1 MPELNN
7 RRAGLGWGLW
17 SRLVRG
23 ESDVASA
30 GLTVAAVLL
39 AAMGASAWWVVRAQH
54 EAVDAARREQT
65 RTLAQL
71 VAQTAQGM
79 MTGESAGANPELR
92 SLVINTAVINGLDR
106 CRIRLSD
113 GTVIADSLARAEAGS
128 GGGPASVG
136 VPSQVERVEIVEGR
150 ILAAAPIA
158 LATGG
163 AKGVLGAT
171 VEIEATPL
179 TTMSTDGTAERGIG
193 AIGAVGM
200 VGMLLAYRGMRK
212 RLRALGAIREALR
225 AASAGEASSG
235 ALAVGAT
242 MGPEAKA
249 WNELLAW
256 RDKTRVEQL
265 LGQVAERRTLSGR
278 ETGGTHGTEALDS
291 LWQGVLLLDDRM
303 NIAYANGAAAVCLKT
318 RREEL
323 IGKGFAETVGGP
335 EALSASEAI
344 RTGSVKHRV
353 NFELS
358 RSSDGKPVVAS
369 AGSPAA
375 SLLRVGMKPARKGDG
390 MTAIVVIE
398 DATQQRVAD
407 QSRNALV
414 AQASHELRT
423 PLTNIRLYAEALLDD
438 GGENPASRQTAINV
452 INQESRRLERIVAD
466 MLSVSEIEAGS
477 FKLRH
482 DDVSIGA
489 VMEELR
495 NDFAPQAAD
504 KEITLLFDLPPKMPT
519 LHADRDKI
527 TMAIQNLVGNALKY
541 TPAGGT
547 VKVRVSDVS
556 PGTPSERLVVEVS
569 DTGIGVK
576 EEEHELIFDRFYRA
590 KDRRISGITGTG
602 LGLTLSRQI
611 ARAHGGDVT
620 VNSQIDKGSTFV
632 LTVPIG
638 ESVVAGMRAA

>member
-1 MPELNN
+1 MPEQNK
-7 RRAGLGWGLW
+7 RSAASGWGLW

-30 GLTVAAVLL
+30 GLSVAAVLL

-54 EAVDAARREQT
+54 EVVDSARREQT

-79 MTGESAGANPELR
+79 LAGDVVAASPELR

-106 CRIRLSD
+106 CRIRLWD
-113 GTVIADSLARAEAGS
+113 GTVVADSLSRAEAALAVGGS
-128 GGGPASVG
+128 AAG
-136 VPSQVERVEIVEGR
+136 VPAQGESVEMTGGKIV
-150 ILAAAPIA
+150 ATVPIA
-158 LATGG
+158 VGGEG
-163 AKGVLGAT
+163 AKGAT
-171 VEIEATPL
+171 VEIEATPQA
-179 TTMSTDGTAERGIG
+179 TMSTDGTAERGIG

-200 VGMLLAYRGMRK
+200 GLMLLAYRGMRK

-225 AASAGEASSG
+225 AASDGEVSSG
-235 ALAVGAT
+235 ALAVGT
-242 MGPEAKA
+242 SMGAEAKA
-249 WNELLAW
+249 WNDLLAW
-256 RDKTRVEQL
+256 RDKARVEQV
-265 LGQVAERRTLSGR
+265 LGQASERRSSANR
-278 ETGGTHGTEALDS
+278 EATGVQGGEALDS
-291 LWQGVLLLDDRM
+291 LWQGILLLDDRM
-303 NIAYANGAAAVCLKT
+303 CISYANGAAAVCLKA
-318 RREEL
+318 RREDL
-323 IGKGFAETVGGP
+323 VGKAFAQVVGGP
-335 EALSASEAI
+335 EAESATESI
-344 RTGSVKHRV
+344 RTGSIKHRV

-358 RSSDGKPVVAS
+358 RTSDGKAVS
-369 AGSPAA
+369 ANSGSPVA
-375 SLLRVGMKPARKGDG
+375 SLLRVGIKPARKGDG
-390 MTAIVVIE
+390 ITAIVVIE

-482 DDVSIGA
+482 DDVSMAHVI
-489 VMEELR
+489 EELR

-504 KEITLLFDLPPKMPT
+504 KEINLVFDMPPKMPT
-519 LHADRDKI
+519 MHADRDKM
-527 TMAIQNLVGNALKY
+527 TMAIQNLVGNAIKY

-547 VKVRVSDVS
+547 VKVRLSDVN
-556 PGTPSERLVVEVS
+556 PGTPTEKLVIEVS
-569 DTGIGVK
+569 DTGIGIK

-620 VNSQIDKGSTFV
+620 VNSQVDKGSTFV
-632 LTVPIG
+632 LTVPLG
-638 ESVVAGMRAA
+638 EAVVAGMRAA